1 LTTTS
6 NENNKIVSGW
16 YMVHTYSGHED
27 RVQQNLEQRIKTMD
41 LKDKIF
47 DVVVPKEEEV
57 QIKQGER
64 KTVEKKMYPGYII
77 IHMIMDDDTWYAVR
91 NTPGVTG
98 FISMVDE
105 NEQRPKPVPL
115 EKEEVDRIKGRMES
129 DTPQVKIGFQV
140 GEAVRIKDGP
150 FADFMGTV
158 HEVYQDRGKINVH
171 VSFFGRET
179 PVELDF
185 LQVEKS

>member
-1 LTTTS
+1 MTTIS

-57 QIKQGER
+57 QIKQGEK

-129 DTPQVKIGFQV
+129 DAPQVKIGFNV

-150 FADFMGTV
+150 FSD
-158 HEVYQDRGKINVH
+158 
-171 VSFFGRET
+171 
-179 PVELDF
+179 
-185 LQVEKS
+185 

>member
-1 LTTTS
+1 
-6 NENNKIVSGW
+6 
-16 YMVHTYSGHED
+16 MVHTYSGHED

-77 IHMIMDDDTWYAVR
+77 T
-91 NTPGVTG
+91 
-98 FISMVDE
+98 MVDE